1 MFPITTKL
9 SGVSFGDAQ
18 KNVSMFGCEDIGT
31 YELVREPDNP
41 HDSNAIRV
49 RIGPYHLGYV
59 SKNIAKK
66 LAPKMD
72 SGRRFRAEFAGRNEH
87 TCHETVGLT
96 VRIVEVSRPNIE
108 ESRTL

>member
-9 SGVSFGDAQ
+9 SGVTFDDAQ
-18 KNVSMFGCEDIGT
+18 TNIKRFGCADIGT
-31 YELVREPDNP
+31 FELVREAANP

-59 SKNIAKK
+59 SKSIAKW

-72 SGRRFRAEFAGRNEH
+72 SGRRFCAEFMGRNEH
-87 TCHETVGLT
+87 PHHDVVGLT
-96 VRIVEVSRPNIE
+96 IRIVEVSRPNIE
-108 ESRTL
+108 ECRPL